1 MSVRG
6 LALVTVLLS
15 QVVFWPALA
24 RTEEQVNFGGRVVD
38 AATRAGLANLEVKLT
53 PPRASR
59 LPIRLA
65 TTDGNGMFTFGRLSG
80 DRYLLEVSQGV
91 NLLYR
96 SEVNITR
103 QQRVEIALRRRQ
115 GGQRS

>member
-1 MSVRG
+1 MRG
-6 LALVTVLLS
+6 LALATIVTVVTMLVS
-15 QVVFWPALA
+15 QIVYAQTLAPARQPA
-24 RTEEQVNFGGRVVD
+24 NFGGRVVD
-38 AATRAGLANLEVKLT
+38 AGTKAGLANLEVKLT

-65 TTDGNGMFTFGRLSG
+65 TTDGSGAFTFRQLTG

-96 SEVNITR
+96 AEVNIAR
-103 QQRVEIALRRRQ
+103 QPRIEIALQRRR
-115 GGQRS
+115 

>member
-1 MSVRG
+1 
-6 LALVTVLLS
+6 
-15 QVVFWPALA
+15 
-24 RTEEQVNFGGRVVD
+24 
-38 AATRAGLANLEVKLT
+38 
-53 PPRASR
+53 